1 LARQPVAGAGETEP
15 AIIGQALPG
24 ARRCYRRPVPPLL
37 LLFSAVNL
45 VIGTAAFAVTGIL
58 APIAEG
64 LGVGVPA
71 AGQAM
76 TVYALATALL
86 APWVLLATGRWRRRS
101 VLLLALGLFTA
112 GALVSAVAGSLAVFL
127 AGRVLMGVG
136 AVFTPAAAGIAIAL
150 VDPARRGKALALVFL
165 GMSLAYVVGL
175 PIVSWVGL
183 RWGWRAALGMN
194 AALALLAWALI
205 AWKVPREIAAPGASF
220 AGIGGVLRRPA
231 VLAVLLLTLA
241 YFTAIFGVFSYIGP
255 VLKAL
260 VPMSGEWLSLT
271 LSLFGVAGV
280 LGTLSGGAANDRFGP
295 WRTLWAQLLL
305 LGAMMALLPL
315 TAGHWGWMVLVMMVW
330 GIAGFGM
337 MAPQQSRL
345 AGLAP
350 REAPLLLSL
359 NTSMLYFGTALGA
372 ALGGLAAPVLGF
384 ARLSWLGVLAVALAV
399 LILATATWIDRGERR
414 AVLAMAAAGRT

>member
-136 AVFTPAAAGIAIAL
+136 AVFTPVAAGIAIAL
-150 VDPARRGKALALVFL
+150 VNPARRGKALALVFL

-414 AVLAMAAAGRT
+414 AVLAKAAAGRT

>member
-1 LARQPVAGAGETEP
+1 VAGAGETEP

-414 AVLAMAAAGRT
+414 AVLAKAAAGRT

>member
-1 LARQPVAGAGETEP
+1 
-15 AIIGQALPG
+15 
-24 ARRCYRRPVPPLL
+24 VPPLL

-136 AVFTPAAAGIAIAL
+136 AVFTPVAAGIAIAL

-414 AVLAMAAAGRT
+414 AVLAKAAAGRT

>member
-1 LARQPVAGAGETEP
+1 MAGAGETEP

-414 AVLAMAAAGRT
+414 AVLAKAAAGRT